1 MELRKTARKA
11 LKFGSLHLLFI
22 AVCFIALVPIIYAL
36 AISFSGTTNLTGGI
50 FAITDFTFD
59 NYLHIFTE
67 LDFGTWLGNSLI
79 LSLSTVLVTV
89 IPSAFAAYA
98 FATMS
103 FRGKRVLLFLL
114 LILNAFPQVL
124 TMTALFALLR
134 NTHLLN
140 TRIALILVY
149 SGSNS
154 IFAFFNLKG
163 YFASIPSSI
172 SEAATIDGAT
182 RPEILFKV
190 VLPLARPAI
199 IVTSILVFINCWNE
213 YLFASTFLTGKDL
226 YTLASGLYALQS
238 NNLARNWPQ
247 FAAAS
252 LFISLPVLIVFFLMQ
267 RYMVSGLTA
276 GGVKE

>member
-1 MELRKTARKA
+1 MELRKTARNA

-36 AISFSGTTNLTGGI
+36 AISFSGTTNLTGGV

-103 FRGKRVLLFLL
+103 FRGKKVLLFTL

-124 TMTALFALLR
+124 TMTALVILSTGSVSLTDFLQSVLMGLSNPGAIFVIFAL
-134 NTHLLN
+134 
-140 TRIALILVY
+140 
-149 SGSNS
+149 
-154 IFAFFNLKG
+154 FAFFGIGPLDRSDWRVTPIVLSVSLGSAFYWFVVTWLLSRFGKK
-163 YFASIPSSI
+163 FKMR
-172 SEAATIDGAT
+172 TILWINRITGA
-182 RPEILFKV
+182 V
-190 VLPLARPAI
+190 I
-199 IVTSILVFINCWNE
+199 IVIGLVLIGE
-213 YLFASTFLTGKDL
+213 GLFRVLFRG
-226 YTLASGLYALQS
+226 
-238 NNLARNWPQ
+238 
-247 FAAAS
+247 AS
-252 LFISLPVLIVFFLMQ
+252 LL
-267 RYMVSGLTA
+267 
-276 GGVKE
+276 

>member
-1 MELRKTARKA
+1 MELRKTARNA

-79 LSLSTVLVTV
+79 LSIATVLVTV

-163 YFASIPSSI
+163 YFASIPASI